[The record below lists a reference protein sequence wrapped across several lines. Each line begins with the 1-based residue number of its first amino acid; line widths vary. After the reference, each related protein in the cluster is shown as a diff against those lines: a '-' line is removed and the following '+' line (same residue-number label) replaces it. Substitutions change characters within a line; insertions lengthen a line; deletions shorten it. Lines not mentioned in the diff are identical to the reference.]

1 MNKPSGLPLRDGGRG
16 FSPATMSMSPAC
28 LPKIKPKELP
38 FCSIPR
44 LLIAYTLQLAILVND
59 NPEIMLCPVCS
70 SSLITWRQLEL
81 RQFRLVF
88 FFNRSLL
95 HSKYFWW
102 RTLFVRC
109 PDRQDK
115 KFVEKLQ
122 SHHSWVY
129 ETGFI
134 QGISQEVIIK
144 QTFSILH
151 WSVIDLPTPK
161 RQKMWDYESRAW
173 KSSEPW
179 VKVVRCPKFPSG
191 RNSRGDYA
199 WLWFMISALF
209 SLHLLTS
216 NSDWLIELSA
226 SIMIG

>member
-1 MNKPSGLPLRDGGRG
+1 MSRLFKPSHHLKAVRV
-16 FSPATMSMSPAC
+16 T
-28 LPKIKPKELP
+28 
-38 FCSIPR
+38 
-44 LLIAYTLQLAILVND
+44 TV
-59 NPEIMLCPVCS
+59 S
-70 SSLITWRQLEL
+70 SR
-81 RQFRLVF
+81 F
-88 FFNRSLL
+88 FFIRSLL

-151 WSVIDLPTPK
+151 WPGIDLPSPK
-161 RQKMWDYESRAW
+161 RQKMWDSESRAG
-173 KSSEPW
+173 KSSEKY

-209 SLHLLTS
+209 SLHALTS

-226 SIMIG
+226 STMIG